1 MYFRIHILELGNYL
15 TMSMLHEKAIDI
27 TLIPNKL
34 WENIYKIFLDERK
47 FWEIN
52 AQQENIDIDGTTAVY
67 KEGILQ
73 WVTIIIYY

>member
-67 KEGILQ
+67 KEGTMQ